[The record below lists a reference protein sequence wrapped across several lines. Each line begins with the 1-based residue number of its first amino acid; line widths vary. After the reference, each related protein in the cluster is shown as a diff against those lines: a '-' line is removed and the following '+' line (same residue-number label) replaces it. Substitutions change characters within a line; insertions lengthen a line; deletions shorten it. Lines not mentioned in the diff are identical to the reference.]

1 MTPHF
6 ISKAAADFGIPVEQA
21 IKTRIRYL
29 LSLIDLWIAYIDEQ
43 ANVMPESDMMSALD
57 EIIRLR
63 AYEGRLKRGISKD
76 AITDEQIQAARDFPI
91 EKIIEFD
98 RTGKAYAFC
107 HDDKKPSLTWFKK
120 GNKARCFPCD
130 KTFDTISVLQERDG
144 LTFISAVRALN

>member
-1 MTPHF
+1 MRPDQITK
-6 ISKAAADFGIPVEQA
+6 SAEDFGISVNSA
-21 IKTRIRYL
+21 IKIRIRYL

-43 ANVMPESDMMSALD
+43 SNVIPESDMMSALD

-76 AITDEQIQAARDFPI
+76 AITDDMIQAARDFPI

-130 KTFDTISVLQERDG
+130 KTFDSISILQQRDG
-144 LTFISAVRALN
+144 HSFISAVRALN